1 MLPPAGLELPEEV
14 LPDSLVFRDASTRD
28 VFSALGLFADVSVI
42 FDPAFVDERLS
53 VDLRGA
59 TLTTALTSV
68 ARSTR
73 NFYRVTA
80 PQTVTVIPD
89 TPAKRREYEQEIVQ
103 TFYLSKPNCRCQATP
118 PQLHGPYYQWT
129 RKVRGKTVTV
139 RLTEQQ
145 AERVRHWIE
154 NGRQLDRIVVE
165 METLSL
171 RMTERLLR
179 QTKPE

>member
-1 MLPPAGLELPEEV
+1 MPR
-14 LPDSLVFRDASTRD
+14 RD
-28 VFSALGLFADVSVI
+28 
-42 FDPAFVDERLS
+42 
-53 VDLRGA
+53 
-59 TLTTALTSV
+59 TTTDTQRYKALT
-68 ARSTR
+68 R
-73 NFYRVTA
+73 
-80 PQTVTVIPD
+80 TVTTVGLL
-89 TPAKRREYEQEIVQ
+89 RRGSLGRR
-103 TFYLSKPNCRCQATP
+103 FMSCGKPNCRCHATP

-165 METLSL
+165 MEMLSL